1 MVKFLFENEKDFSKK
16 FEKLLEKR
24 GSYDSDIGD
33 IVEKILTNIKNKSDK
48 ALLEYTKK
56 YDNNRVKSFNDL
68 IVKNDEIESAYLKID
83 KKIIKSLKHSI
94 KRIKSYHQKQLPK
107 NDIYKDKHGILLGGI
122 WNPIDS
128 VCLYV
133 PGGKAAY
140 PSSLIMNAVPAIVS
154 GVKRIVMTVPAIN
167 GVVNDLVLACAKLLG
182 IKEIYKIG
190 GAQAIGAL
198 AFGTKNIEKVDKIV
212 GPGNAYVAT
221 AKKKV
226 FGNVGID
233 MIAGPSEI
241 LVIADNK
248 NNPNHI
254 AIDLLSQAEHDELAQ
269 SILITNDHKFATEV
283 NKSVDYFLKE
293 IERKEI
299 AKKSWKKFGAIVV
312 CKNLKSCINYSN
324 KIAPEHLEIAVEGS
338 KKYLKY
344 IKNAGAIFLGR
355 YTPEA
360 IGDYIAGPNHVLP
373 TDRTA
378 KFSSGL
384 NVLDFFKRTSIVSC
398 NKKNINEIGKDA
410 IVLANEEGLQ
420 AHALSIQCRLNN
432 N

>member
-24 GSYDSDIGD
+24 GSYDSDISD

-167 GVVNDLVLACAKLLG
+167 GIVNDLVLACAKLLG

-198 AFGTKNIEKVDKIV
+198 AFGTKSIEKVDKIV

-420 AHALSIQCRLNN
+420 AHALSIECRLNN

>member
-24 GSYDSDIGD
+24 GSYDSDISD

-94 KRIKSYHQKQLPK
+94 KRVKSYHQKQLPK

-283 NKSVDYFLKE
+283 NKSVDYFLKK

-420 AHALSIQCRLNN
+420 AHALSIECRLNN

>member
-182 IKEIYKIG
+182 IKEIYNIG
-190 GAQAIGAL
+190 GAQAIGAM

-212 GPGNAYVAT
+212 GPGNAFVAT

-226 FGNVGID
+226 FGDVGID

-283 NKSVDYFLKE
+283 NKCVDYFLKE

>member
-24 GSYDSDIGD
+24 GSYDSDIND

-68 IVKNDEIESAYLKID
+68 VVKNDEIESAYLKID

-420 AHALSIQCRLNN
+420 AHALSIECRLNN

>member
-24 GSYDSDIGD
+24 GSYDSDISD

-182 IKEIYKIG
+182 IKEIYKSG

-420 AHALSIQCRLNN
+420 AHALSIECRLNN

>member
-167 GVVNDLVLACAKLLG
+167 GIVNDLVLACAKLLG

-420 AHALSIQCRLNN
+420 AHALSIECRLNN

>member
-24 GSYDSDIGD
+24 GSYDSDISD

-420 AHALSIQCRLNN
+420 AHALSIECRLNN